1 MVLVIL
7 LYSPHH
13 KLPSAPVRRSRHDT
27 AVACRHAEEG
37 GIAVVN
43 QEGEAVG
50 GGSRMG
56 HALQG
61 MALAQGQDG
70 VAGDLADGIETVA
83 DVEGIGD
90 EAVGRDAA
98 AGAAPV
104 FGGEQAASGAQ
115 TQQCHSPCRREGTSG
130 SVSKERL
137 NWSSFTFSQAVRRRE
152 QQPAN
157 QQSSASQRT
166 LSSLGYRLLGGV
178 I

>member
-7 LYSPHH
+7 LHSSHH
-13 KLPSAPVRRSRHDT
+13 ELPRSPVRRSRHDT

-37 GIAVVN
+37 GIAVVD
-43 QEGEAVG
+43 QEGEAFG

-90 EAVGRDAA
+90 EAVGRYAA

-104 FGGEQAASGAQ
+104 LGGEHAASGAQ
-115 TQQCHSPCRREGTSG
+115 TQQCPLALQAGGYVGH
-130 SVSKERL
+130 VS
-137 NWSSFTFSQAVRRRE
+137 
-152 QQPAN
+152 
-157 QQSSASQRT
+157 
-166 LSSLGYRLLGGV
+166 
-178 I
+178 